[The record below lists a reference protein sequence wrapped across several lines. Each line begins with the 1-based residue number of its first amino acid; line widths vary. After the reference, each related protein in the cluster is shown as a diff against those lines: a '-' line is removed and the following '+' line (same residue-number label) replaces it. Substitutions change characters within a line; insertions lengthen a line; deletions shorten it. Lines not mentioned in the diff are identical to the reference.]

1 MGERQAV
8 VYLSGPITG
17 VRNYW
22 QVFERAEA
30 NLRGLGY
37 IVLNPARLPQ
47 GLTNEQ
53 YMQIDMAMINAADAV
68 YFLPGWENS
77 RGAALE
83 RAYCEYIG
91 KVVM

>member
-17 VRNYW
+17 VPNYW
-22 QVFERAEA
+22 KAFEKAEE
-30 NLRGLGY
+30 NLRNLGY
-37 IVLNPARLPQ
+37 NVLSPAKLPQ
-47 GLTNEQ
+47 GMDNSQ

-77 RGAALE
+77 RGATLE

-91 KVVM
+91 KAVM